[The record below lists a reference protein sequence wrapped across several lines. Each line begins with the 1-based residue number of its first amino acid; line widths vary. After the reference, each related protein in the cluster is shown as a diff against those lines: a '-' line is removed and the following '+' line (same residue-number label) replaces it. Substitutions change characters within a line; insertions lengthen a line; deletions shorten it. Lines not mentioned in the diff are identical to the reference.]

1 VSYTAPLREPQT
13 GNFDFD
19 IMYSNLTVMNAV
31 QSDRGVY
38 MCTVKTHDGKESSVN
53 IVINIEGKKI
63 KWKTKCNNK
72 IVKRGLS
79 FSLFKLIKV
88 SKTTSVR
95 TQNLILIQF
104 YWTFSIPILQ
114 WFL

>member
-1 VSYTAPLREPQT
+1 MYFQRSDRVSYTAPLREPQT

-38 MCTVKTHDGKESSVN
+38 MCTVKTHDGKENSVN

-79 FSLFKLIKV
+79 CEFEPRSSWGVLDITLCDKAC
-88 SKTTSVR
+88 
-95 TQNLILIQF
+95 Q
-104 YWTFSIPILQ
+104 
-114 WFL
+114 